1 MVPNGS
7 YILGEIFN
15 VDIQDERKVELLKEN
30 SMLQAKK
37 NKSLYNL
44 MRLLH

>member
-15 VDIQDERKVELLKEN
+15 VNIQDERKVELLKEN
-30 SMLQAKK
+30 SMLQSKK